1 VTDGRTRIEDKIDDL
16 RARLASNVEL
26 SSSFHHS
33 RAHLDAG
40 RREIERQLAVQ
51 LRLSF
56 EDIRVM
62 ADRIQA
68 RVVRRMGE
76 LLKTFSNERVRTD
89 LDDGAPT
96 RNKAADKAGSSDRQ

>member
-1 VTDGRTRIEDKIDDL
+1 MIDGKTKIEGKIDEL

-51 LRLSF
+51 LRLLS

-68 RVVRRMGE
+68 RALRRMSE
-76 LLKTFSNERVRTD
+76 LIKTFNNVRVRTD
-89 LDDGAPT
+89 LDDGA
-96 RNKAADKAGSSDRQ
+96 DDRSNNPM